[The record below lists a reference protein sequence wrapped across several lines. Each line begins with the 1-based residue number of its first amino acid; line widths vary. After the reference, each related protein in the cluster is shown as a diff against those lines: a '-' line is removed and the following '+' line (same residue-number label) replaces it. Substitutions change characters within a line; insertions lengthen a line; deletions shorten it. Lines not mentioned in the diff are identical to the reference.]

1 MAKNEP
7 AYTDI
12 FCPVVLLSLQELKD
26 PERHQCC
33 KVGVLL
39 RVEKVLHCTLG
50 EGKKTPSNFAKQV
63 LPFSYLTGKESKGI
77 TT

>member
-26 PERHQCC
+26 PERH
-33 KVGVLL
+33 
-39 RVEKVLHCTLG
+39 
-50 EGKKTPSNFAKQV
+50 
-63 LPFSYLTGKESKGI
+63 
-77 TT
+77 

>member
-26 PERHQCC
+26 PER
-33 KVGVLL
+33 
-39 RVEKVLHCTLG
+39 
-50 EGKKTPSNFAKQV
+50 
-63 LPFSYLTGKESKGI
+63 Y
-77 TT
+77 